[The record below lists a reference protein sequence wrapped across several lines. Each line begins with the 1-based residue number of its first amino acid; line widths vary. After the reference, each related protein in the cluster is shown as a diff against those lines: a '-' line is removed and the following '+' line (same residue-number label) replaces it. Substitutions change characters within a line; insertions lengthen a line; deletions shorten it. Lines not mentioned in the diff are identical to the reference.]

1 MFETLG
7 IFMRWLHIA
16 SVATLIGGMLYG
28 WLVLV
33 PATGVLAAEARKAL
47 VDRTAALFRPLVFG
61 AIAALLVSGGY
72 NLAINPGHQT
82 RYYILL
88 SLKLLLVAHV
98 FAVGMVLVTKNPEH
112 RGRLFSG
119 AVISRLLMIFSWACP
134 RLNDLSEQSGD
145 GTSDVGLAH
154 AKLCIVSGM
163 HARGG
168 VDECLARPWI

>member
-72 NLAINPGHQT
+72 NLAINPGHQK
-82 RYYILL
+82 RYYLLL

-98 FAVGMVLVTKNPEH
+98 FAVGIVLVTKNPEH

-119 AVISRLLMIFSWACP
+119 AAISGLLIILISAYLRRNF
-134 RLNDLSEQSGD
+134 
-145 GTSDVGLAH
+145 
-154 AKLCIVSGM
+154 
-163 HARGG
+163 
-168 VDECLARPWI
+168 